1 MVNGILLKRGD
12 GFTEVRDCNRGTEA
26 ELVQA
31 IDDLLTQHDWGMSSE
46 ISFFDLKHSLYDRDK
61 WTCTKTDEE
70 HGYEYELALDSMFS
84 SSIFRLFDY
93 IRPHMFS
100 VARNRDG
107 YFGKWI
113 DAKKPSGRDIRFVS
127 HRTRA
132 GDDGIGG
139 FGNQILFEIRNYEYY
154 DDNPVDTIYVLC
166 RYDTSGRDDDW
177 GHRDGFNAEKVLLTL
192 TERLALDSY
201 ISRWY

>member
-31 IDDLLTQHDWGMSSE
+31 IDNLLNEEHGTSIE

-70 HGYEYELALDSMFS
+70 HGYQYELDLDSMFS
-84 SSIFRLFDY
+84 SSIFRLLDY
-93 IRPHMFS
+93 IKPHMYS

-113 DAKKPSGRDIRFVS
+113 EAKKPSGRDLRFLS
-127 HRTRA
+127 HRTRV

-139 FGNQILFEIRNYEYY
+139 FANQILFEIRNYHHY
-154 DDNPVDTIYVLC
+154 DENPVDTIYVLC

-177 GHRDGFNAEKVLLTL
+177 GHSDGFNAEKALLTL
-192 TERLALDSY
+192 TERLALDGW
-201 ISRWY
+201 ISGWY